1 MVYNSTIRK
10 QEEQKLELKWFGE
23 YRELIEKMILYGNS
37 YARTYKISCPRS
49 HGFKLS
55 PAEMQVIEYLLEN
68 EERQENMLEIS
79 QRLGI
84 SASSFTNLA
93 AKLVKMGL
101 LEKYHMSNNRKAVI
115 VLVSP
120 LGKEIY
126 AEYAKEAEK
135 NLTDP
140 ITEILSGIPKEHIDA
155 FAKALDY
162 LAKVSAYPELRN
174 QEDGKDSVKLI
185 PIEE

>member
-84 SASSFTNLA
+84 SASSFRL
-93 AKLVKMGL
+93 
-101 LEKYHMSNNRKAVI
+101 SNPLRYPKNSGFSI
-115 VLVSP
+115 NSP
-120 LGKEIY
+120 ISFGKEISFPTTLPS
-126 AEYAKEAEK
+126 ATTLPAVGRIKPAIARI
-135 NLTDP
+135 NIVLPLPLWPT
-140 ITEILSGIPKEHIDA
+140 IP
-155 FAKALDY
+155 
-162 LAKVSAYPELRN
+162 
-174 QEDGKDSVKLI
+174 
-185 PIEE
+185 